1 MSTPTMPFTLL
12 GLAVLCSGYPC
23 GFVYQWVKM
32 RHLIA
37 NAREFGLGV
46 CLPKALILT
55 GILYFIAVAAC
66 NIFLLLPTEVS
77 RPVNASRQILTA

>member
-1 MSTPTMPFTLL
+1 MPFTLL

-55 GILYFIAVAAC
+55 GTAVHLTYQPELMLLLGILYFM
-66 NIFLLLPTEVS
+66 
-77 RPVNASRQILTA
+77 